1 MGRKGLLIT
10 RLQDYNSGT
19 RGHMPSLAQRYDLE
33 KNTTATASGTIRI
46 QAWGKGCL
54 PALHGQTSRHKS
66 NRHGI
71 LFMHLVGHKFL
82 I

>member
-1 MGRKGLLIT
+1 MGRKGLFIK

-33 KNTTATASGTIRI
+33 KNITATASGTTRI
-46 QAWGKGCL
+46 QVRGKGCL
-54 PALHGQTSRHKS
+54 TALHGQTSRHKS
-66 NRHGI
+66 NKHGI